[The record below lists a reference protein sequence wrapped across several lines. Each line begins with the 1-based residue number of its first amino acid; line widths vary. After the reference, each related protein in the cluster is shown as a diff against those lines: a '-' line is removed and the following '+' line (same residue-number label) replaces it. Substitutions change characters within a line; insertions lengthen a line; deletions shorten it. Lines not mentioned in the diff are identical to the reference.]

1 MRSRSGER
9 GERGRA
15 IQRHITFA
23 LPIIVFV
30 ATAASAQVRVGRD
43 SSTRLQRFGRDAL
56 YGTGLGLV
64 YGLVDQ
70 LRHQPPEWGT
80 GWNEYNR
87 RAASDIGEFLIQEG
101 TTEAL
106 AAALHRPLDYAACPC
121 SGTGARFRWALLGA
135 LTDPMPNGSHSI
147 AVPRIV
153 GDYVGSFAQTTWL
166 PARSNRTR
174 TALVNGSASLAI
186 GAGINLFQEFRHRRR

>member
-1 MRSRSGER
+1 MPSRSGELE
-9 GERGRA
+9 ERSRA
-15 IQRHITFA
+15 ILRQWLLGVA
-23 LPIIVFV
+23 LVVFG
-30 ATAASAQVRVGRD
+30 ATTARAQVRVGRD

-64 YGLVDQ
+64 YGVVDQ
-70 LRHQPPEWGT
+70 LRHEPPEWGT
-80 GWNEYNR
+80 GWNEYDR
-87 RAASDIGEFLIQEG
+87 RAASDVGEFLIQEG

-121 SGTGARFRWALLGA
+121 GGTGARIRWALLGA
-135 LTDPMPNGSHSI
+135 VTDPMPNGAHPI

-153 GDYVGSFAQTTWL
+153 GAYVGSFAQTTWL
-166 PARSNRTR
+166 PARSHRTR
-174 TALVNGSASLAI
+174 TGLVNGSVSLAI